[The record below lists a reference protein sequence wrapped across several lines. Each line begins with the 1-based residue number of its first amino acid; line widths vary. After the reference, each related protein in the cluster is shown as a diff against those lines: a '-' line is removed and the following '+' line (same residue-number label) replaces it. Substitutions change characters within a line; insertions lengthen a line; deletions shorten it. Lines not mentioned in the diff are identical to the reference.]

1 MVLNS
6 PADQIEAQEKQ
17 SELVFQI
24 RELYGRVTYTHK
36 VHEKCADIYFR
47 RSHTMKI
54 VQIVLSALTTGS
66 LLLAIFGD
74 GKIGTLIGAA
84 FSTGLF
90 GLNLYLKDFDFGELS
105 QKHIA
110 VAARLWNIRELY
122 LSLITDLTTGKI
134 SSKKAMEKRDSI
146 QEQLSSIYLNSP
158 RTINQAYEQAQKA
171 LKIEEE
177 MTFSCEEIDRL
188 LPEALRL
195 RTNVGSQ

>member
-1 MVLNS
+1 
-6 PADQIEAQEKQ
+6 
-17 SELVFQI
+17 
-24 RELYGRVTYTHK
+24 
-36 VHEKCADIYFR
+36 
-47 RSHTMKI
+47 MKI